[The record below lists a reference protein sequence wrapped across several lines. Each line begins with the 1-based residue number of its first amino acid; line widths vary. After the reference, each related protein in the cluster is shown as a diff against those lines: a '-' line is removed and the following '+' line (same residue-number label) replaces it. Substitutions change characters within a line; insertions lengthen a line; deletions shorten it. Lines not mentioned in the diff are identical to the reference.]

1 MLYRCGDM
9 FPIPSMYGIFTYIGH
24 EHQENVG
31 KYTIHGWHGDVWSCH
46 DTLCMSHDEWWLLI
60 KTSTRFHVC
69 RHGVLHLAF
78 PNSNPNSIKKRRTLS
93 GGTFISAWMTWWR
106 LLDGWKLAL
115 HHRFGDYAPLWIL
128 IAFEVWIKNLLNMTT
143 INLNHHPKPS
153 HNRKLSHQPKSIGW
167 ALTFHTP
174 STCER
179 SKPVVRSTCQSSFT
193 LLLLGC
199 QTTDETQV
207 KRGCVSIVRV
217 FFWIWFGS
225 TPPTHYPPES

>member
-69 RHGVLHLAF
+69 RHGVLHLAC

-106 LLDGWKLAL
+106 LLDGWKLVL
-115 HHRFGDYAPLWIL
+115 HQHSGIMIHYEFLLLWGMDWKS
-128 IAFEVWIKNLLNMTT
+128 VKHDKKSTYTT
-143 INLNHHPKPS
+143 NLNSSIPNHPQQKATS
-153 HNRKLSHQPKSIGW
+153 STQEHWMGW
-167 ALTFHTP
+167 
-174 STCER
+174 
-179 SKPVVRSTCQSSFT
+179 
-193 LLLLGC
+193 
-199 QTTDETQV
+199 
-207 KRGCVSIVRV
+207 
-217 FFWIWFGS
+217 
-225 TPPTHYPPES
+225 